1 MSSAMSSTGVWS
13 RWRRLIRRGCQS
25 AAPIGLDDA
34 MAHVEGFFVGS
45 EIFGDNL
52 KCRLARKL
60 RSVEDRF
67 EAARLAT
74 GAGAE
79 TPAVAPVPRRTRQVW
94 VRMCAS
100 AEEACRAQGLDAI
113 LSLEVAS
120 TGETLL
126 LVECDQL
133 KPRRVKVSLLR
144 FALASD
150 RVLGMH
156 GVVTRDQTIA
166 QLDPS
171 MSCYLLFDDDASL
184 KRFTGMCNGY

>member
-1 MSSAMSSTGVWS
+1 MQGVS
-13 RWRRLIRRGCQS
+13 C
-25 AAPIGLDDA
+25 
-34 MAHVEGFFVGS
+34 
-45 EIFGDNL
+45 
-52 KCRLARKL
+52 
-60 RSVEDRF
+60 
-67 EAARLAT
+67 
-74 GAGAE
+74 
-79 TPAVAPVPRRTRQVW
+79 
-94 VRMCAS
+94 
-100 AEEACRAQGLDAI
+100 AQGLDAF

>member
-1 MSSAMSSTGVWS
+1 
-13 RWRRLIRRGCQS
+13 
-25 AAPIGLDDA
+25 

-60 RSVEDRF
+60 RSVENRF

-74 GAGAE
+74 GAADE
-79 TPAVAPVPRRTRQVW
+79 DCTSAPVPRRSRQVW
-94 VRMCAS
+94 ARMCAS
-100 AEEACRAQGLDAI
+100 KEDASCAQGLDAF

-171 MSCYLLFDDDASL
+171 MSCYLLFDDDTSL
-184 KRFTGMCNGY
+184 KRFTAMFNGY